1 MQFTILTVRNEH
13 TMQKDLKNITRTLE
27 MKRTNL
33 IKLLL
38 PFTVMLLLF
47 SVACDY
53 SGITAPEAP
62 ITASVLSAD
71 EINWVS
77 WKPEIVE
84 RIRASK
90 HSSLLKGVRCD
101 EDQDTDGYD
110 CRVIKRKEG
119 GTVGNNKLTLG
130 NKVKI
135 PIKALQKND
144 KKAEISVEL
153 IFDDDDDDNYNGE
166 VEFRVNDDHYTFDK
180 DVKIT
185 LSYKYLDLDDDFDPT
200 GLKIWWYED
209 NEEEG
214 EWISLENLEFN
225 TNRKTVSFWVDH
237 FTRYGWAF

>member
-1 MQFTILTVRNEH
+1 
-13 TMQKDLKNITRTLE
+13 

-53 SGITAPEAP
+53 SGITAPEAD
-62 ITASVLSAD
+62 ISANVVTANAAS

-84 RIRASK
+84 RIRAAK
-90 HSSLLKGVRCD
+90 HSSLLKGERCV

-135 PIKALQKND
+135 PRKALQKKD